1 MERLDDGRNI
11 GLGSGFMYN
20 GNGGNTFVV
29 VVIPLL
35 PSREDEEANVSK
47 GDALLLLYWVE
58 EVVFLSPRDDR
69 EGL

>member
-1 MERLDDGRNI
+1 
-11 GLGSGFMYN
+11 MYN

-35 PSREDEEANVSK
+35 PSREDEEANVLK